1 MILSWLMEKLDI
13 KRVISMQKTKTNSAL
28 GFKQRPFLLRKSPSL
43 TLRIGRRLFSEN
55 SYKIRA
61 MSNRPNSNVLF
72 IMLMVKEI
80 LRVMIYWM
88 KFCHADNSMQISE
101 ASERSHLAKDVAYT
115 PASRAEG
122 CLSSFRTPGHFH
134 RVT

>member
-1 MILSWLMEKLDI
+1 MGSNKDL
-13 KRVISMQKTKTNSAL
+13 
-28 GFKQRPFLLRKSPSL
+28 FLLRKSPSL

-72 IMLMVKEI
+72 IMLMGKEI
-80 LRVMIYWM
+80 LRVMIYWI

-101 ASERSHLAKDVAYT
+101 ESENRTLPKMSLILRPPGLRVASLLSGLLIIFIELHVRPYFALLY
-115 PASRAEG
+115 ASQHWNRN
-122 CLSSFRTPGHFH
+122 T
-134 RVT
+134 

>member
-1 MILSWLMEKLDI
+1 MILSWLMEKLNI
-13 KRVISMQKTKTNSAL
+13 KRVVSMQKTKTNSAL

-72 IMLMVKEI
+72 IMLMYI
-80 LRVMIYWM
+80 LGKGNI
-88 KFCHADNSMQISE
+88 
-101 ASERSHLAKDVAYT
+101 
-115 PASRAEG
+115 EG
-122 CLSSFRTPGHFH
+122 HDLLDKVLPC
-134 RVT
+134 

>member
-1 MILSWLMEKLDI
+1 
-13 KRVISMQKTKTNSAL
+13 
-28 GFKQRPFLLRKSPSL
+28 
-43 TLRIGRRLFSEN
+43 
-55 SYKIRA
+55 

-72 IMLMVKEI
+72 IMLMGKEI
-80 LRVMIYWM
+80 LRVMIYWI

-101 ASERSHLAKDVAYT
+101 ESERSHLAKNVAYT

-122 CLSSFRTPGHFH
+122 CLSSFRAPGHFH